1 MLFREKV
8 RHWCRQQT
16 NDNDNDDDNNDD
28 DDDGDDSDDDVD
40 IGNAAYFHAHDPW
53 LKMFYSDIAK
63 KCEVLSGM
71 KLENWVNLSLYF
83 FLWQVLIRHQ
93 CDKLEFPLILRLR
106 SKALELVR
114 ALTEVDLK
122 R

>member
-16 NDNDNDDDNNDD
+16 NDNDVNNDNDNDD
-28 DDDGDDSDDDVD
+28 DDDDDDK
-40 IGNAAYFHAHDPW
+40 GNATYFHAHDPW